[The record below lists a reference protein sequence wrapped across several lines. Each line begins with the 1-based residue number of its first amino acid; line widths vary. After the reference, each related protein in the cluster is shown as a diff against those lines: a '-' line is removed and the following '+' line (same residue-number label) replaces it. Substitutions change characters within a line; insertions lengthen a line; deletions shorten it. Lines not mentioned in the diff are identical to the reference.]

1 MLVLGTVCRLN
12 PFDDLALAHVLRA
25 QAASMGR
32 ARGIMERR
40 DPQPP
45 VGVHTRGVR
54 VDLGEAAQDA
64 VVLQD
69 GLDEEGVG
77 VAHHLQIT
85 P

>member
-1 MLVLGTVCRLN
+1 
-12 PFDDLALAHVLRA
+12 
-25 QAASMGR
+25 MGR

-85 P
+85 PAPITPPSRSRELQAPPCNKAKKARSIDN